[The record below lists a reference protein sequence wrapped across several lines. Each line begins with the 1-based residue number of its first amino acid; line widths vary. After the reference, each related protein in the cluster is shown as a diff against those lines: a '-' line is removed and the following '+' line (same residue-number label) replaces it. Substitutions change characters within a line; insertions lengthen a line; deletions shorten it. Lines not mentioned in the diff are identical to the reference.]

1 MEAYYLINAV
11 YMITLGGLE
20 IQVYQEED
28 GSYYA
33 CVENL
38 PGCFTMAETLTELDG
53 NIREAIT
60 SYLLSVQKDLP
71 KYQFNISTKD
81 VIHA

>member
-1 MEAYYLINAV
+1 MVA
-11 YMITLGGLE
+11 LGGLD

-33 CVENL
+33 SVENL
-38 PGCFTMAETLTELDG
+38 PGCFTMAETLTELDT

-71 KYQFNISTKD
+71 KYQFHITSKD
-81 VIHA
+81 IIHA

>member
-1 MEAYYLINAV
+1 MV
-11 YMITLGGLE
+11 TLGGLN

-28 GSYYA
+28 KSYYA
-33 CVENL
+33 SVENL
-38 PGCFTMAETLTELDG
+38 PGCFTMAATLEELDG

-71 KYQFNISTKD
+71 KYQFHITSKD
-81 VIHA
+81 IIHA

>member
-1 MEAYYLINAV
+1 MV
-11 YMITLGGLE
+11 SLGGLD
-20 IQVYQEED
+20 IRVYQEDD

-33 CVENL
+33 SVENL
-38 PGCFTMAETLTELDG
+38 PGCFTMAETLEELDG

-71 KYQFNISTKD
+71 RYQFNYFSLNPRLTFGFFFCL
-81 VIHA
+81 